1 MKIDVAVLSGDRRV
15 GFGGVEKR
23 CGCRVA
29 DETFGVGA
37 EALQVEFHS
46 DAELP
51 EYRRPIHRA
60 GLPETWR

>member
-1 MKIDVAVLSGDRRV
+1 MKIDVAVLSGDPRV

-29 DETFGVGA
+29 DETFGA
-37 EALQVEFHS
+37 ETLQVEFHS
-46 DAELP
+46 DAELL